1 MKKTFQVM
9 WFTEASRSTKVSI
22 VEAESKAE
30 AKTIM
35 RERAKMRVNFISVS
49 DIQVS
54 VSDKVYSSIQA
65 VGVVL
70 VCSSSA
76 RRVPEPM
83 EQTPTFT
90 KRENINTVNML
101 HVFGLDSFS
110 YKHTRIEK

>member
-49 DIQVS
+49 EIAKTQE
-54 VSDKVYSSIQA
+54 
-65 VGVVL
+65 L
-70 VCSSSA
+70 
-76 RRVPEPM
+76 
-83 EQTPTFT
+83 
-90 KRENINTVNML
+90 
-101 HVFGLDSFS
+101 
-110 YKHTRIEK
+110 

>member
-49 DIQVS
+49 EIAKAQE
-54 VSDKVYSSIQA
+54 
-65 VGVVL
+65 L
-70 VCSSSA
+70 
-76 RRVPEPM
+76 
-83 EQTPTFT
+83 
-90 KRENINTVNML
+90 
-101 HVFGLDSFS
+101 
-110 YKHTRIEK
+110 